1 MKIHFKQSQAPENFK
16 IKQTT
21 PFLET
26 AEGQGKRYSVS
37 QTTDK
42 AADFFGQRLC

>member
-1 MKIHFKQSQAPENFK
+1 MSHAKRMKIHSQQSQATENFK

-26 AEGQGKRYSVS
+26 AEGQGK
-37 QTTDK
+37 
-42 AADFFGQRLC
+42 